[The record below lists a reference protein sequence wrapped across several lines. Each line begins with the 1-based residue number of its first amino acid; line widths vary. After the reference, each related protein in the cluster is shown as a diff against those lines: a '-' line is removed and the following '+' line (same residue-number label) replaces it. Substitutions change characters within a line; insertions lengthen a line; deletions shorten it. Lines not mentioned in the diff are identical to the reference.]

1 MKSVNYHQLLNTAL
15 LGILAFMCSKFYDIG
30 DRLVDKV
37 NDHEVRI
44 TVLEKAQ
51 QSKGSDKQTSLL
63 HWDAILPDCEVKVK
77 QE

>member
-1 MKSVNYHQLLNTAL
+1 MKNVNYHQLLNTAL

-51 QSKGSDKQTSLL
+51 QSKQDNKQTSML
-63 HWDAILPDCEVKVK
+63 HWDAILPDCKIKVK
-77 QE
+77 EE

>member
-1 MKSVNYHQLLNTAL
+1 MKNVNYHQLLNTAL

-51 QSKGSDKQTSLL
+51 QSRDNKQTSML
-63 HWDAILPDCEVKVK
+63 HWDAILPDTKIKVK
-77 QE
+77 SE